1 MNNFF
6 EVISQDENS
15 KARVGVLKTVHG
27 NLETPAF
34 IFCGTKATVK
44 GVLPSSLIET
54 NTQIILSNTYH
65 LMLQPGSEVIAN
77 SGGLQKFTNWN
88 GPMMTDSGGYQI
100 FSLGHGS
107 VSEEIKGKNLT
118 GRNKS
123 LLKITEEG
131 ASFKNYLNGDKILL
145 TPEKSIDIQRDL
157 GADLIFVL
165 DECTPYNV
173 DKNYTEKSMH
183 MTHRWAKRCME
194 NFKSD
199 NKKYVAENGSS
210 GKQRLY
216 GIIQGG
222 VYGDLRKQACEEICS
237 MNFDGLAIGGSLGG
251 TKEQMYEVFDFCSSS
266 IDSSRPVHVLGIGGL
281 DDILEG
287 VSRGFDTFDCVSP
300 TRIARHGVMLSKN
313 KKKGINLNNSSF
325 KNDHSPLDENS
336 EINIGRNYSKAYI
349 HHLFK
354 SNEILGMTILSIY
367 NIWFMNNFLMQIRKS
382 IHEKRFNIF
391 KSVMLSNF
399 N

>member
-1 MNNFF
+1 
-6 EVISQDENS
+6 
-15 KARVGVLKTVHG
+15 
-27 NLETPAF
+27 
-34 IFCGTKATVK
+34 
-44 GVLPSSLIET
+44 
-54 NTQIILSNTYH
+54 
-65 LMLQPGSEVIAN
+65 MLQPGAEIIAK

-107 VSEEIKGKNLT
+107 VSEEIKGKNQI

-183 MTHRWAKRCME
+183 MTHRWAKRCIQ
-194 NFKSD
+194 NFNTD
-199 NKKYVAENGSS
+199 NKNYMAQNGSA
-210 GKQRLY
+210 GLQQLY
-216 GIIQGG
+216 GIVQGG
-222 VYGDLRKQACEEICS
+222 VYSDLRRQACEEICS
-237 MNFDGLAIGGSLGG
+237 MDFDGLAIGGSLGG
-251 TKEQMYEVFDFCSSS
+251 TKDQMYEVFEFCSSS
-266 IDSSRPVHVLGIGGL
+266 IDPSKPVHVLGIGGL

-287 VSRGFDTFDCVSP
+287 VEKGFDTFDCVSP

-313 KKKGINLNNSSF
+313 KNKGINLNNSCF
-325 KNDHSPLDENS
+325 KNDDSPLDES
-336 EINIGRNYSKAYI
+336 AGLSIGKSYSKAYL

-367 NIWFMNNFLMQIRKS
+367 NIWFMNNFFSEIRSS
-382 IHEKRFNIF
+382 IRNQKFASFKKNI
-391 KSVMLSNF
+391 LSNF

>member
-1 MNNFF
+1 
-6 EVISQDENS
+6 
-15 KARVGVLKTVHG
+15 
-27 NLETPAF
+27 
-34 IFCGTKATVK
+34 
-44 GVLPSSLIET
+44 
-54 NTQIILSNTYH
+54 
-65 LMLQPGSEVIAN
+65 
-77 SGGLQKFTNWN
+77 
-88 GPMMTDSGGYQI
+88 
-100 FSLGHGS
+100 
-107 VSEEIKGKNLT
+107 
-118 GRNKS
+118 
-123 LLKITEEG
+123 
-131 ASFKNYLNGDKILL
+131 
-145 TPEKSIDIQRDL
+145 
-157 GADLIFVL
+157 
-165 DECTPYNV
+165 
-173 DKNYTEKSMH
+173 
-183 MTHRWAKRCME
+183 
-194 NFKSD
+194 
-199 NKKYVAENGSS
+199 
-210 GKQRLY
+210 
-216 GIIQGG
+216 
-222 VYGDLRKQACEEICS
+222 

-367 NIWFMNNFLMQIRKS
+367 NIWFMNSFLKQIRKS
-382 IHEKRFNIF
+382 IHEKNFNIF
-391 KSVMLSNF
+391 KSTMLSNF

>member
-1 MNNFF
+1 VNNFF

-15 KARVGVLKTVHG
+15 KARVGVLKTEHG

-173 DKNYTEKSMH
+173 DKNYTKKSMH

-199 NKKYVAENGSS
+199 NKKYVAENGSA
-210 GKQRLY
+210 GKQKLY